1 MSYVKRH
8 YEEVD
13 VSIKNQPNIF
23 KKPED
28 LKAWAIEMS
37 EACGSPLIN
46 KKHNVS
52 KIDALIEKFV
62 ADYNENMQLMVNLKN
77 SLKEEE

>member
-1 MSYVKRH
+1 MSYIKN
-8 YEEVD
+8 YLEEVD

-23 KKPED
+23 IKPED
-28 LKAWAIEMS
+28 LKTWAIELS
-37 EACGSPLIN
+37 EACGSRIIN

-62 ADYNENMQLMVNLKN
+62 SDYNENMQIMVELKN
-77 SLKEEE
+77 KLEEE

>member
-1 MSYVKRH
+1 
-8 YEEVD
+8 
-13 VSIKNQPNIF
+13 
-23 KKPED
+23 
-28 LKAWAIEMS
+28 MS

-77 SLKEEE
+77 TLKEEE

>member
-1 MSYVKRH
+1 M
-8 YEEVD
+8 
-13 VSIKNQPNIF
+13 
-23 KKPED
+23 
-28 LKAWAIEMS
+28 
-37 EACGSPLIN
+37 CSPLIN

-77 SLKEEE
+77 TLKEEE

>member
-1 MSYVKRH
+1 MSYTKRH
-8 YEEVD
+8 LEEVD

-28 LKAWAIEMS
+28 LKAWAIDLS
-37 EACGSPLIN
+37 EACCTKLKN
-46 KKHNVS
+46 KKPNVS

-62 ADYNENMQLMVNLKN
+62 SDYNENMKSMVELKN
-77 SLKEEE
+77 RLEEE